1 MADIALPPAPSAKAL
16 GKRKADPPG
25 PLDLAPAQANKKQR
39 PQPQQLKQ
47 VHKAEKRVTRSSLG
61 GQSKDKDANGGGDEG
76 APSSLYLPLK
86 TPILLTTRALPH
98 LKEHPPP
105 SASQAG
111 LSSSTAAVEVS
122 PSNPELPGSEIVAAE
137 APRQEQEPEMPL
149 FRLLNEGELLPP
161 RGQRHTVVSEVD
173 TSDALYLRLHRY
185 PEVLEKR
192 ASRLE
197 RERLIHERSKLIVE
211 LEELRGRSLVY
222 AGTNAG
228 GKAEEDRQKKIK
240 GMEEKLARYDALLPN
255 QPRKSNFLVLG
266 GAGAPGP
273 PAPQPVASTSRRSP
287 SRSAS
292 MTASPAPSLP
302 PSRPRI
308 GGPSTRAHPIA
319 PVASTSSSSAPA
331 PAPAPPPAATA
342 TAAPA
347 PPPAS
352 ASVAAEPLRPSTPL
366 SATAGPGNGTTI
378 RIKFGPPIPSPAPS
392 IASTS
397 APTSAAPRSP
407 ARERPRR
414 SSRTD
419 DPTLDL
425 DRFTITGEPR
435 KGPKRDRKAEKAR
448 AEERRKLGLAP
459 RANIEKHLYGTKVQK
474 RRPAR
479 RASRAASYAEDDD
492 DEGDEEDENS
502 DEPDSDELSEL
513 EDGEGGGT
521 GDEWDETDSE
531 SGLRVRRRSSTG
543 GRKRPLKRLRL
554 RDSFFHTEEARD
566 AFHATLVKTQ
576 PGAPPAR
583 PARRSSSRV
592 AYAFGQRLPDAAL
605 LRQADFE
612 PHGGVPAEEESELEG
627 HSRTPLEEL
636 IGERMQKTGADVVVH
651 AGRVFPQ
658 SALNAW
664 VNDPIKGSP
673 TKGGSAL
680 SSVAA
685 SVASD
690 VEMPSRAA
698 SPASALNG
706 HAHHL
711 LRSFAPPLSPSP
723 APPLPPRHAPPRPQ
737 DVEGAAPADSPAPPM
752 SLTMPGSLGMD
763 IDD

>member
-266 GAGAPGP
+266 GA
-273 PAPQPVASTSRRSP
+273 
-287 SRSAS
+287 
-292 MTASPAPSLP
+292 
-302 PSRPRI
+302 
-308 GGPSTRAHPIA
+308 
-319 PVASTSSSSAPA
+319 
-331 PAPAPPPAATA
+331 
-342 TAAPA
+342 
-347 PPPAS
+347 
-352 ASVAAEPLRPSTPL
+352 
-366 SATAGPGNGTTI
+366 AGPGNGTTI